1 MKNPKLR
8 ILTYLLAAAGLL
20 LAAVIYPRLPQ
31 EIPTHWDL
39 DGTVTYSGRHMIFS
53 PPARVFLWQC
63 FLTCSRRSIRAGRTI
78 RNSADTMISSVFS
91 WRSFC
96 WP

>member
-39 DGTVTYSGRHMIFS
+39 DGTVTYSGRHMKIGRAS
-53 PPARVFLWQC
+53 CRERVYE
-63 FLTCSRRSIRAGRTI
+63 A
-78 RNSADTMISSVFS
+78 V
-91 WRSFC
+91 
-96 WP
+96 